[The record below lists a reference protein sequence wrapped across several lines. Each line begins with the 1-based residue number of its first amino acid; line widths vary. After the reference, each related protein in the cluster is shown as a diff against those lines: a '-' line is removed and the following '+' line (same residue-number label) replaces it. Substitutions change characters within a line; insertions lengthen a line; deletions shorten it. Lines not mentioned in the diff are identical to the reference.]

1 MLPGGT
7 VTISDDS
14 GYVVAQAGSVINVS
28 GTSTTFDELQANG
41 FNAPQQVWSNA
52 GSITLGAS
60 NGLFFDGTLLAQPG
74 AAQAQGGTLTILP
87 EQGVVKN
94 AQQPGGGT
102 DSSVA
107 ASVLVLQQS
116 GDLVPAGLQPG
127 QSFVDAIDATTGE
140 PLGNPAGV
148 LQFSV
153 DRLTARGSRRWCW
166 AIHRRHQQA
175 RLRSRLRAT
184 SI

>member
-1 MLPGGT
+1 MARCWR
-7 VTISDDS
+7 SR
-14 GYVVAQAGSVINVS
+14 
-28 GTSTTFDELQANG
+28 
-41 FNAPQQVWSNA
+41 AP
-52 GSITLGAS
+52 
-60 NGLFFDGTLLAQPG
+60 
-74 AAQAQGGTLTILP
+74 AQAQGGTLTILP

-153 DRLTARGSRRWCW
+153 DRLTGSGIATLGSGQSTGDIDKPASGRVCGQRRSDLARRD
-166 AIHRRHQQA
+166 
-175 RLRSRLRAT
+175 
-184 SI
+184 